1 MKSGIKKTIAVTSV
15 SAMLLATAAYGTLAY
30 FTDQDTAKNE
40 FTTGNINIDLTETEW
55 SVGVDI
61 EDWNESK
68 KEEASKLDKG
78 FKYGKFQAQGIV
90 PGREIPKNPAVTVQQ
105 SSVPTYVR
113 MTVTMPESMFE
124 VSNLNLPEDAAII
137 SIGGMS
143 SEWNLVGSRL
153 ADDKVTLIYDYA
165 QIVDAQDDDESL
177 PELFTQVSVSEKAT
191 NDDVQEALT
200 SEIPKNPAVTVQ
212 QSSVPT
218 YVRMTVTMPESMF
231 EVSNLNLPEDAAIIS
246 IGGMSSE
253 WNLVGSRLADDKVTL
268 IYDYAQIVDAQD
280 DDESLPELFTQVSVS
295 EKATNDDVQEAL
307 TSEFDMEINAYA
319 VQAEGFNT
327 AAEAFGATFEETVP
341 VSLLNDN

>member
-200 SEIPKNPAVTVQ
+200 SE
-212 QSSVPT
+212 
-218 YVRMTVTMPESMF
+218 
-231 EVSNLNLPEDAAIIS
+231 
-246 IGGMSSE
+246 
-253 WNLVGSRLADDKVTL
+253 
-268 IYDYAQIVDAQD
+268 
-280 DDESLPELFTQVSVS
+280 
-295 EKATNDDVQEAL
+295 
-307 TSEFDMEINAYA
+307 FDMEINAYA

>member
-105 SSVPTYVR
+105 S
-113 MTVTMPESMFE
+113 
-124 VSNLNLPEDAAII
+124 N
-137 SIGGMS
+137 
-143 SEWNLVGSRL
+143 
-153 ADDKVTLIYDYA
+153 
-165 QIVDAQDDDESL
+165 
-177 PELFTQVSVSEKAT
+177 
-191 NDDVQEALT
+191 
-200 SEIPKNPAVTVQ
+200 
-212 QSSVPT
+212 VPT

-327 AAEAFGATFEETVP
+327 ATEAFGATFEETVP